1 MSDPR
6 SLLLVLE
13 LEPEA
18 DPDEAEQL
26 GRQLCADLTQLDVDA
41 VKPAAITDIPEG
53 AKGAAVD
60 WGSLLLTLSATGG
73 VFTSVITVA
82 RDWLLRHNAA
92 QRIKITI
99 DNDTIELDRSSAPER
114 EQLISTWLHR
124 HSGG

>member
-1 MSDPR
+1 
-6 SLLLVLE
+6 VLE

-18 DPDEAEQL
+18 DLDEAEQL

-41 VKPAAITDIPEG
+41 VKPATIADIPEG

-73 VFTSVITVA
+73 VFTSVIAVT
-82 RDWLLRHNAA
+82 RDWLVRHNAA

-99 DNDTIELDRSSAPER
+99 DNDTIELDRSTAPER
-114 EQLISTWLHR
+114 EKLISAWVQR